1 MDLDA
6 VQEQKMNV
14 FVLKVGGISVVILM
28 TILLYTMKCKTEML
42 CLPTLNKTKQKSESV
57 CLTEG
62 FIRFQ

>member
-6 VQEQKMNV
+6 VQEQKKV

-42 CLPTLNKTKQKSESV
+42 FAYAK
-57 CLTEG
+57 
-62 FIRFQ
+62 